1 MKFKSMLCCIT
12 LASVCLV
19 AAGPAQADP
28 ARKGI
33 KIAGDADT
41 AAKPK
46 PIDLTVRPGKDRFAV
61 SEKISLVVKASQDSY
76 LYITTRTSS
85 GDAVLLSPDPAGK
98 LLQVKAG
105 EQKIETNLIGDT
117 DNETDEITVV
127 ATSADLGI
135 NGLTAKNFNTQLRAK
150 GIRIAADETQP
161 KPPAGV
167 AVSDAVKVKIR
178 ISNADP
184 AEADGLALVTTD
196 KRRYELGD
204 KIQVAYGA
212 SKPGWVNV
220 FMTYPDGSVQQV
232 IKDKFEQP
240 TVKTVAAE
248 VVAPEGRQTLVA
260 VWSTDGNVDA
270 DSLKTAGYGKG
281 DDASATKGLILH
293 GSKTNGRLTVNITN
307 VDVVK

>member
-1 MKFKSMLCCIT
+1 MKFRSMLCCLT
-12 LASVCLV
+12 LASVCL
-19 AAGPAQADP
+19 AAAAPAHADQ

-33 KIAGDADT
+33 KIAGEADT
-41 AAKPK
+41 AANPK
-46 PIDLTVRPGKDRFAV
+46 PIELTVRPGKERFAV
-61 SEKISLVVKASQDSY
+61 NEKITLMVKASQDSY
-76 LYITTRTSS
+76 LYISTRTSS
-85 GDAVLLSPDPAGK
+85 GDAVLLSPNPSGK

-127 ATSADLGI
+127 ASSADLGI
-135 NGLTAKNFNTQLRAK
+135 SGLTAKNFNTQLRAK
-150 GIRIAADETQP
+150 GIRIAADDTQP

-167 AVSDAVKVKIR
+167 SVSDAVKVQIR
-178 ISNADP
+178 ISNGDP

-232 IKDKFEQP
+232 VKDKFEQP

-248 VVAPEGRQTLVA
+248 VVAPQGRQTLVA

-270 DSLKTAGYGKG
+270 DTLRSAGYGKG
-281 DDASATKGLILH
+281 DDATATKDLMLR
-293 GSKTNGRLTVNITN
+293 GSRSNGRLTVNITN
-307 VDVVK
+307 VEVAN